1 MALNQYLFDQDD
13 IEVIA
18 AEAATNLKANRGF
31 SNFEGFAVGVIN
43 SRLQKDPLRYRD
55 YGMYWPAL
63 KEVLRKHG
71 FDYGD
76 PVFPVLREVYEGKTD
91 ILTVVM
97 ADEFR
102 KYYLATWAV
111 GTAEFILDS
120 DHPYFVSLIDDS
132 MERLNS

>member
-1 MALNQYLFDQDD
+1 MAFNQYLFDQDA
-13 IEVIA
+13 IEGVA

-31 SNFEGFAVGVIN
+31 SNFEGFAVGVIK
-43 SRLQKDPLRYRD
+43 SRLDKDPLRYRD

-63 KEVLRKHG
+63 KEVLRNHG

-76 PVFPVLREVYEGKTD
+76 PVFPMLREVYAGKTD

-102 KYYLATWAV
+102 KYYLAKWAV
-111 GTAEFILDS
+111 GTSQFVLDS
-120 DHPYFVSLIDDS
+120 ENPEYVSLIDDD
-132 MERLNS
+132 MERLRV

>member
-1 MALNQYLFDQDD
+1 MALNQYLFDQDA
-13 IEVIA
+13 IGEVA
-18 AEAATNLKANRGF
+18 AQAAANLKANRGF

-43 SRLQKDPLRYRD
+43 SRLQKAPLRYRD

-111 GTAEFILDS
+111 GTAEFVLDS
-120 DHPYFVSLIDDS
+120 ENPEYVSLIDDD
-132 MERLNS
+132 MERLKA